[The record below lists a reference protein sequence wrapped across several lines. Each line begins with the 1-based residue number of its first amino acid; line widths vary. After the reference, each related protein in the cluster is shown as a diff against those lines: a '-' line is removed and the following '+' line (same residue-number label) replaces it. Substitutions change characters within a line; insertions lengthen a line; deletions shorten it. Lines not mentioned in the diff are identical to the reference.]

1 MTAPDVVVLEGVW
14 GQAFDAL
21 AARREVLRVPTVDA
35 VPREA
40 LSGCRAL
47 VVRNRT
53 HVATGLADAAPSLQI
68 VARAGVGL
76 DNLDLPALDAAGV
89 VAVAALGANAASV
102 AEHALADAL
111 ALAKGLVEA
120 DAATRGGSWDR
131 TPRRELAGGVWG
143 LLSAG
148 ATARATA
155 ALARGLRMSVIAYDP
170 YLEADDP
177 RLRSAGIEL
186 LSLDEVLHRA
196 DVLSVHLPATAETA
210 GLLDAGALA
219 AMRPAAY
226 LVNVGR
232 GEVVDEDA
240 LADALERGHL
250 GGAALDVRAHEP
262 PGSSRLDTAPR
273 TLFSPHVAGITVAAQ
288 ERIAGVLVRE
298 VDAVLDGAA
307 ASAVVGSLDRPRPRK
322 QP

>member
-14 GQAFDAL
+14 GLAFDEL
-21 AARREVLRVPTVDA
+21 AARREVLRAPTDDYVG
-35 VPREA
+35 REA

-53 HVATGLADAAPSLQI
+53 HVGTGLVDSAPSLQI

-102 AEHALADAL
+102 AEHALAGAL
-111 ALAKGLVEA
+111 ALAKGLLDG

-131 TPRRELAGGVWG
+131 APRRELAGGVWG

-155 ALARGLRMSVIAYDP
+155 ALAVGLGMSVVAYDP
-170 YLEADDP
+170 YLDADDP

-186 LSLDEVLHRA
+186 LALEQVLQRA
-196 DVLSVHLPATAETA
+196 DVLSVHLPATAETT
-210 GLLDAGALA
+210 GLVGASALA
-219 AMRPAAY
+219 AMKPTAY

-232 GEVVDEDA
+232 GEVVDEEA
-240 LADALERGHL
+240 LADALESGRL
-250 GGAALDVRAHEP
+250 GGAALDVRVHEP
-262 PGSSRLDTAPR
+262 PGPSRLDTAPR
-273 TLFSPHVAGITVAAQ
+273 TLFSPHVAGITAAAQ

-298 VDAVLDGAA
+298 VDAVLDGNA
-307 ASAVVGSLDRPRPRK
+307 ASAVVGSLDRPRAGRK
-322 QP
+322 P